1 MRRRTPWRPV
11 QMLCALAIVVGM
23 LGVPGAAT
31 PLTLADHTS
40 TPTRVTVPGSLGS
53 ELGCTAN
60 SSNAGG
66 DWEPGC
72 NTNPGV
78 TPVTPTPPDP
88 NDLLPQGNEVW
99 AATLGPIPAGNYEFK
114 VAINGAWD
122 ESYGINGNN
131 IGLTLTNEQS
141 VRFFYDHK
149 THYVANSVN
158 NTIYTVP
165 GSFNNELGCSDDW
178 QPGCLRTLMSDVD
191 GDGVY
196 TFRSADIP
204 VGSYEFKVAT
214 NESWDNP
221 NFGDPAGPGGN
232 GFFTVTG
239 DTVEVVFSFD
249 TATEVV
255 GVEVI
260 AGTPPPPPPAEDAD
274 LIQPPVSDPI
284 NQGEIFYFVMPD
296 RFANADPNNDRG
308 GITGD
313 DPLQT
318 SFLPTN
324 KGYYHGGDLAGLQAN
339 LDYIQNLGVTAIWM
353 TPMFKNKPVQCD
365 RTKAPSIDNCS
376 AGYHGYWPVDF
387 TQIDP
392 HFGTNAEMRAFVD
405 AAQARGMR
413 VFFDI
418 ITNHTA
424 DVIVP
429 EDGNTN
435 YVSRAAAPYRDA
447 GGNIFDDRD
456 FLFAERFPEMNRFS
470 FPRRPFFPDP
480 ADATAKT
487 PDWLND
493 PTMYHNRGNAAFD
506 GSEGDLYGDF
516 VGLDGLFTERPEVVQ
531 GMIDIHKFWIS
542 EFGID
547 GFRVD
552 TVKHVNMEFWQ
563 QFVPAIRA
571 HAADEGKPEFF
582 IFGEV
587 FDGNPAVLS
596 RFTREGAFPAIL
608 DFDFNYSVGDFAT
621 TSAGPGRLQGLF
633 RGDDY
638 YTTAEQNAYNLPTFL
653 GNHDV
658 GRLGNRLRTPQDP
671 NDELRVQRIL
681 LGYGV
686 MFTARGVP
694 IIYYGDEQGFT
705 GNDAGNDKDARQN
718 MFPSQ
723 VASYNAEDLIG
734 TAKTTADDNF
744 DPTHP
749 LYQGLADLATLRR
762 EHPALQI
769 GAQIERLAQ
778 SGGSGVYAF
787 SRIDRTAQ
795 IEYVV
800 AANNA
805 TTERTV
811 SIPTFAPAT
820 NFAAIYGAEG
830 TVVTGANGNLQITV
844 PALSVVV
851 YQQQTQAGVN
861 QAAENGAPLGPQIS
875 ITGPV
880 SGTVVLGTGLIEVA
894 ASVAGNVFAEV
905 SFAVSVDG
913 APYQHLG
920 TDTNAPYRVFFDPQ
934 GLPAGA
940 EVAFKA
946 VVTDLLGAEGNF
958 NSATS
963 VVYLGVPPVCTVK
976 YEYAVIHYYREDG
989 NYEDWGLHLWGDAI
1003 ADGEG
1008 TEWANPKPFL
1018 GRTAYGAFAWVRLK
1032 DATKPLN
1039 FIVHG
1044 ATEANRDTQDPQ
1056 GDRSFIPQDTPQV
1069 FLKSG
1074 DATIYASQA
1083 AAQGFITVHYN
1094 RPDSNYDGWGVYVF
1108 GDGVDPSELT
1118 GWPANRPFTGSDDFG
1133 RFVQIKLTD
1142 ATKEIGVIVMNN
1154 GTKDTDPDRK
1164 FIPAQQPAL
1173 WVNSGDEANNRSLSQ
1188 ALNVATLR
1196 YHRSAGDYGDFTS
1209 TNFNDFWGL
1218 HLWAGT
1224 KTPNPAWEQPFKPN
1238 LPQDSFGI
1246 GFRVELEPDA
1256 PRWAYIIHKG
1266 NEKDQEADQFLDLNG
1281 TGHEIWVLQNMPGN
1295 YPYILPVEAGCTLG
1309 QGNAVSKQRAHW
1321 VAQNTLAWP
1330 ILASSQVEYTLHYAP
1345 DGGMSVADGNIQG
1358 GTSVPLTLAGSGLT
1372 GEAAAKFPHLARNT
1386 HTRLTHS
1393 LSTDEVKAILRGQVW
1408 VSARN
1413 DELGLIEVTGVQIPG
1428 VLDDLYAEAVAELP
1442 MGLSYSPIVLA
1453 QNPAIT
1459 LRLWAPTAQE
1469 VNLLVYR
1476 SAVATTSERIAMS
1489 RDEASGSWSVELPTT
1504 REGQFYR
1511 YEVKVFVPSTGRV
1524 ETNLV
1529 TDPYSVSLA
1538 TNSTRSQIINLNNPA
1553 LKPSGWDGT
1562 VKPELDAFEDVVIYE
1577 LHVRD
1582 FSITDPSVPFIQRGT
1597 FKAFTQRNSNG
1608 MRHLRQLAEDGLTH
1622 IHLLP
1627 VFDIATVNED
1637 RSARTELLNR
1647 FPELR
1652 ALPPDSEEQQRISNE
1667 VRNLDGFN
1675 WGYDPFH
1682 FNVPEGSYSTNPSGA
1697 TRVVEFREMVQA
1709 LNESGLRVVMDVV
1722 YNHTNAA
1729 GQGDKSV
1736 FDRIVPGY
1744 YHRLNADGVV
1754 ETSTCCPNTATEHA
1768 MMERFMVESLV
1779 LWAREY
1785 KVDGFRFDLMGHH
1798 TRDNLLKVRA
1808 ALDALT
1814 LENDGVDGSKILIYG
1829 EGWNFGEVADGQR
1842 GINATQRN
1850 MAGTGIATFSDR
1862 LRDAVRGGGPFDSGE
1877 GAKRQGFATGLFT
1890 DPNDLNQGSEA
1901 DQRNNLLHQTDLIRV
1916 GLTGNL
1922 AFFPLEN
1929 RNGRLV
1935 NGEDVDYN
1943 GSPGGYTRDPQEVI
1957 TYVEAHDNETLFDAV
1972 QLKAP
1977 AAATL
1982 ADRVRMHNLAVSV
1995 AMLGQGIPFFQAGQD
2010 LLRSKSGDRN
2020 SYDSGDWFNRID
2032 WTRNEHGWGSGLPS
2046 QGENNNNWGVLRS
2059 VLVRDDITPGRA
2071 ELDRG
2076 YYHFREML
2084 QIRKS
2089 SPLFRLRTAEEVIAQ
2104 VSFMNTG
2111 ADQIPGLIVMRITDD
2126 GANNLDPQ
2134 REQIVVLFNA
2144 DPEPVSFTAE
2154 ALQDMKLRL
2163 HPIQAASFDAA
2174 VRSASF
2180 DSATGT
2186 FTVPGR
2192 STVVF
2197 TDERSQV
2204 WMPIIGR

>member
-1 MRRRTPWRPV
+1 MRHRTPWRAV
-11 QMLCALAIVVGM
+11 QILCAFALLFSM
-23 LGVPGAAT
+23 LGIPGAAT
-31 PLTLADHTS
+31 PLTLADHTAA
-40 TPTRVTVPGSLGS
+40 PTRVTVPGSFNS
-53 ELGCTAN
+53 ELGCTAT

-72 NTNPGV
+72 TTNPGV
-78 TPVTPTPPDP
+78 TPVTPTPPEG
-88 NDLLPQGNEVW
+88 NDLQDQGNEVW
-99 AATLGPIPAGNYEFK
+99 ARTLGPIPAGNYEFK
-114 VAINGAWD
+114 IALNGAWD
-122 ESYGINGNN
+122 QNYGSDFQQNGPNFTLN
-131 IGLTLTNEQS
+131 LTTTTS

-149 THYVANSVN
+149 THYIANSFA

-165 GSFNNELGCSDDW
+165 GDFNSELGCSGDW
-178 QPGCLRTLMSDVD
+178 LADCLRTLMSDVD
-191 GDGVY
+191 ADGVY
-196 TFRSADIP
+196 TFRSEAIP
-204 VGSYEFKVAT
+204 AGNYEFKVAT
-214 NESWDNP
+214 NEDWGNP
-221 NFGDPAGPGGN
+221 NYGDNGN
-232 GFFTVTG
+232 NVPFTVG
-239 DTVEVVFSFD
+239 EDTAEVVFSFD
-249 TATEVV
+249 TADNTV

-260 AGTPPPPPPAEDAD
+260 ATTPPPPPPAEDAA

-296 RFANADPNNDRG
+296 RFANGEPSNDRG
-308 GITGD
+308 GIAGD

-318 SFLPTN
+318 GFLPTN

-365 RTKAPSIDNCS
+365 RTKEPSIDDCS
-376 AGYHGYWPVDF
+376 AGYHGYWPLDF
-387 TQIDP
+387 TQIAP
-392 HFGTNAEMRAFVD
+392 HFGTNAEMTAFVE
-405 AAQARGMR
+405 AAQGRGMR

-429 EDGNTN
+429 EDGNTT

-456 FLFAERFPEMNRFS
+456 FLFAERFPTMNRFS

-487 PDWLND
+487 PSWLND

-531 GMIDIHKFWIS
+531 GMVDIHKFWIS

-571 HAADEGKPEFF
+571 HAAAEGKPEFF

-596 RFTREGAFPAIL
+596 RFTREGEFPAIL

-633 RGDDY
+633 RGDDF

-671 NDELRVQRIL
+671 DDELRVKRIL

-705 GNDAGNDKDARQN
+705 GNDDGNDKDARQN

-734 TAKTTADDNF
+734 TDKTTADDNF

-749 LYQGLADLATLRR
+749 LYLGLTDLAALRTA
-762 EHPALQI
+762 HPALQV
-769 GAQIERLAQ
+769 GAQIERLAE
-778 SGGSGVYAF
+778 GDASGVYAF
-787 SRIDRTAQ
+787 SRIDREQ
-795 IEYVV
+795 QVEYVV

-811 SIPTFAPAT
+811 TIPTFAADT
-820 NFAAIYGAEG
+820 TFAAIYGAEG
-830 TVVTGANGNLQITV
+830 AVVTGANGRMQLTV

-851 YQQQTQAGVN
+851 YQQQSEPVANLAPT
-861 QAAENGAPLGPQIS
+861 AAPIGPAIS
-875 ITGPV
+875 LTGPV

-894 ASVAGNVFAEV
+894 ASVAGNAFAEV

-913 APYQHLG
+913 APFQHLG

-940 EVAFKA
+940 ELTFKA

-963 VVYLGVPPVCTVK
+963 IVTLGVPPVCTVE
-976 YEYAVIHYYREDG
+976 YEFAVIHYYREDG
-989 NYEDWGLHLWGDAI
+989 NYDDWGLHLWGDAI
-1003 ADGEG
+1003 ADEEA
-1008 TEWANPKPFL
+1008 TDWNEPKPFL
-1018 GRTAYGAFAWVRLK
+1018 GRTDYGAFAWVRLK
-1032 DATKPLN
+1032 DPTKPVN
-1039 FIVHG
+1039 FIVHQPG
-1044 ATEANRDTQDPQ
+1044 GDSVPDTRDPG
-1056 GDRSFIPQDTPQV
+1056 GDRSFIPQENPQI
-1069 FLKSG
+1069 FLKGG
-1074 DATIYASQA
+1074 DAAIYASQA
-1083 AAQGFITVHYN
+1083 EAQGFITVHYN
-1094 RPDSNYDGWGVYVF
+1094 RPDGIYDGWGVYVF
-1108 GDGVDPSELT
+1108 GDGVDPSEQT
-1118 GWPANRPFTGSDDFG
+1118 AWPANRPFTGTDDFG
-1133 RFVQIKLTD
+1133 RFVRIQLTD
-1142 ATKEIGVIVMNN
+1142 ATKQVGVIVMNN
-1154 GTKDTDPDRK
+1154 GVKDTEPDRT
-1164 FIPAQQPAL
+1164 FIPSAQPAL

-1196 YHRSAGDYGDFTS
+1196 YHRPAGDYGDFTS

-1224 KTPNPAWEQPFKPN
+1224 LTPNPAWETPFKPN

-1246 GFRVELEPDA
+1246 GFQVELEPDA
-1256 PRWAYIIHKG
+1256 PRWAYILHRG
-1266 NEKDQEADQFLDLNG
+1266 NEKDQETDQFLDLNG
-1281 TGHEIWVLQNMPGN
+1281 TGHEIWVLQNMPGS
-1295 YPYILPVEAGCTLG
+1295 YPYIVPVEAGCTLG

-1321 VAQNTLAWP
+1321 VSQNTLAWP
-1330 ILASSQVEYTLHYAP
+1330 ILASSQVEYALHYAP
-1345 DGGMSVADGNIQG
+1345 NGGMSVVDGAVQG

-1372 GEAAAKFPHLARNT
+1372 GAVATKFPHLAGND
-1386 HTRLTHS
+1386 HARLTHS
-1393 LSTDEVKAILRGQVW
+1393 LSADQIKAILRGQVW

-1413 DELGLIEVTGVQIPG
+1413 DQLGLIEVTGVQIPG
-1428 VLDDLYAEAVAELP
+1428 VLDDLYAQAAAALS
-1442 MGLSYSPIVLA
+1442 MGVNYGALELA
-1453 QNPAIT
+1453 QAIT

-1469 VNLLVYR
+1469 VNLLLFDT
-1476 SAVATTSERIAMS
+1476 AVVTTPERLAMTH
-1489 RDEASGSWSVELPTT
+1489 DDASGSWSIELPTT
-1504 REGQFYR
+1504 REDQFYL
-1511 YEVKVFVPSTGRV
+1511 YEVNVFVPSTGQV
-1524 ETNLV
+1524 EINQV
-1529 TDPYSVSLA
+1529 TDPYAISLA
-1538 TNSTRSQIINLNNPA
+1538 TNSTRSQIVNLNNAA
-1553 LKPSGWDGT
+1553 LKPSGWDAT
-1562 VKPELDAFEDVVIYE
+1562 AKPTLEAFEDVVLYE

-1582 FSITDPSVPFIQRGT
+1582 FSITDESVPLLQRGT

-1608 MRHLRQLAEDGLTH
+1608 MRHLRELAEDGLTH

-1627 VFDIATVNED
+1627 VFDIATINED
-1637 RSARTELLNR
+1637 RTARTELLDR

-1652 ALPPDSEEQQRISNE
+1652 ALSPDSEEQQRISNE

-1682 FNVPEGSYSTNPSGA
+1682 YNVPEGSYSTDPNGTP
-1697 TRVVEFREMVQA
+1697 RILEFREMVQA
-1709 LNESGLRVVMDVV
+1709 LNENGLRVVMDVV

-1729 GQGDKSV
+1729 GQAEKSV
-1736 FDRIVPGY
+1736 LDRVVPGY

-1768 MMERFMVESLV
+1768 MMERLMIESLV

-1798 TRDNLLKVRA
+1798 TRENMLNVRA

-1814 LENDGVDGSKILIYG
+1814 LAKDGVDGAKIMLYG
-1829 EGWNFGEVADGQR
+1829 EGWNFGEVADGRR

-1877 GAKRQGFATGLFT
+1877 GARRQGFATGLFT

-1901 DQRNNLLHQTDLIRV
+1901 DQRNNLLDATDLIRV

-1929 RNGRLV
+1929 RTGRVV
-1935 NGEDVDYN
+1935 NGEDVTYN
-1943 GSPGGYTRDPQEVI
+1943 GAPGGYTLDPQEVI

-1982 ADRVRMHNLAVSV
+1982 ADRVRMHNLGVSV

-2032 WTRNEHGWGSGLPS
+2032 WMRNEHGWGSGLPP

-2059 VLVRDDITPGRA
+2059 VLVREEIKPGRA
-2071 ELDRG
+2071 ELDLG
-2076 YYHFREML
+2076 HYHFREML

-2111 ADQIPGLIVMRITDD
+2111 ADQIPGLIVMRITDN
-2126 GANNLDPQ
+2126 GARDLDPQ

-2144 DPEPVSFTAE
+2144 APEPVSFTAE
-2154 ALQDMKLRL
+2154 TLRDAQLRL
-2163 HPIQAASFDAA
+2163 HPIQGTSVDTV

-2180 DSATGT
+2180 DPATGT
-2186 FTVPGR
+2186 FAVPGR
-2192 STVVF
+2192 ATVVF
-2197 TDERSQV
+2197 TDERTQIF
-2204 WMPIIGR
+2204 MPIAGR